1 MNFPV
6 APGGALLC
14 MGCAGN
20 ASWRRN
26 VTLQTGPGV
35 GNRLRFQGAA
45 TTPPTV
51 SKKTDNEP
59 HLPTALLRTEK
70 DNLFSLLMLKA
81 VWRRQSTKETDRF
94 IPRNLLIEEWAAGRE
109 VQDAGGHVYSYG

>member
-1 MNFPV
+1 M
-6 APGGALLC
+6 
-14 MGCAGN
+14 
-20 ASWRRN
+20 
-26 VTLQTGPGV
+26 TLQMGPRI
-35 GNRLRFQGAA
+35 GNGLRFQGTA

-81 VWRRQSTKETDRF
+81 CLEKTEPKRD
-94 IPRNLLIEEWAAGRE
+94 
-109 VQDAGGHVYSYG
+109 